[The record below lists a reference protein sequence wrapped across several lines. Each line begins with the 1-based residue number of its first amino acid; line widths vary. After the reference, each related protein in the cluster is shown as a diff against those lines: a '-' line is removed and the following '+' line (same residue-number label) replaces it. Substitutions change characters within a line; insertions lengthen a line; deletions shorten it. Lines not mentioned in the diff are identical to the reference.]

1 MCNVEA
7 ENMYHPSLAEFRK
20 LVGIANYQFGA
31 GVGHALFNNQV
42 RIERSRRTGRIRHIY
57 RDGHLIATLRPT
69 DGYLA
74 LTPNG
79 ARILLSKIKTLRNLV
94 VVQTD
99 VSDVVRSGG
108 DVFAKHVERSDSSI
122 RPAEEV
128 IVTDEQKAL
137 VGVGSAVLNGH
148 EMMYFRRGVAVKLRR
163 GVDESSES
171 QATNGSGVID

>member
-1 MCNVEA
+1 MDR
-7 ENMYHPSLAEFRK
+7 PTLAELRK
-20 LVGIANYQFGA
+20 LVGVANYQFGA

-57 RDGHLIATLRPT
+57 RDGKLIATLRPT

-79 ARILLSKIKTLRNLV
+79 AHILLSKIKNLRNLV

-99 VSDVVRSGG
+99 VSDVVKGGG
-108 DVFAKHVERSDSSI
+108 DVFAKHVVRSDASI

-148 EMMYFRRGVAVKLRR
+148 EMMHLRRGVAVKLRK

-171 QATNGSGVID
+171 QATNGSGILH

>member
-1 MCNVEA
+1 
-7 ENMYHPSLAEFRK
+7 MYPPSLAELRK
-20 LVGIANYQFGA
+20 LVGIANYQFGERA
-31 GVGHALFNNQV
+31 GYALFNNQV

-79 ARILLSKIKTLRNLV
+79 ARILLSRIKTLRNLV

-108 DVFAKHVERSDSSI
+108 DVFAKHVARSDSSI

-128 IVTDEQKAL
+128 IVTDEQNGL

-148 EMMYFRRGVAVKLRR
+148 EMMHLRRGVAVKLRK
-163 GVDESSES
+163 GVEESSHS
-171 QATNGSGVID
+171 QATNGSRVPD